1 MKTFHSPLSPPPP
14 LLLGCASEPD
24 SQDLDDFCPSSFQS
38 VRLDGKEGNEG
49 RRGEGGGGIGAD
61 INYSRVVQ
69 RGKYRLDALTFN
81 EVASCVRRKEGGRG
95 GDGVN

>member
-1 MKTFHSPLSPPPP
+1 MKTFHSPLSPPP

>member
-1 MKTFHSPLSPPPP
+1 M
-14 LLLGCASEPD
+14 
-24 SQDLDDFCPSSFQS
+24 
-38 VRLDGKEGNEG
+38 DGKEGNEG

-81 EVASCVRRKEGGRG
+81 EVASCVRRKRRG
-95 GDGVN
+95 GEEGTALINAVAWKERSGALPLRRRGTIASYVR

>member
-1 MKTFHSPLSPPPP
+1 MPEFVPIRKI
-14 LLLGCASEPD
+14 G
-24 SQDLDDFCPSSFQS
+24 
-38 VRLDGKEGNEG
+38 RKRGK
-49 RRGEGGGGIGAD
+49 RGGEEEEGGGIGAD